1 MQIKFLT
8 LNIEHGGKLM
18 DNILSFLRRENPDI
32 LFIQE
37 VFNGTD
43 TGLEKRFR
51 TVEVFK
57 EELGDNLPYSDFKA
71 HSFDPDINAEMGN
84 AIFSKFEILESDR
97 YFFDVEYARVYFQGE
112 HDPLTVPRIMQY
124 VKVKIKENE
133 LNLFNIHGIWGH
145 DGNDNPRRDEMA
157 NTIIEKIGNKK
168 NVILAGD
175 TNLDPDTEFV
185 KKIERELDLKSVFG
199 TSLQS
204 TFNMLHKD
212 DPGYAKAAV
221 DMIFV
226 SPEFEIIEKYM
237 PMDDVSDHR
246 PLVAVIEI

>member
-1 MQIKFLT
+1 MHIKFLT

-18 DNILSFLRRENPDI
+18 DNILSFIRRENPDI

-43 TGLEKRFR
+43 KNLERRFR

-57 EELGDNLPYSDFKA
+57 EELGDIFPYSDFKA
-71 HSFDPDINAEMGN
+71 HSYDPDVKCEMGN
-84 AIFSKFEILESDR
+84 AVFSKFEIEERDR
-97 YFFDVEYARVYFQGE
+97 YFFDVDYAQVHFSGE
-112 HDPLTVPRIMQY
+112 HNPLEVPRIVQY
-124 VKVKIKENE
+124 VKVKANENE
-133 LNLFNIHGIWGH
+133 FNLFNLHGIWGH
-145 DGNDNPRRDEMA
+145 DGNDNPRRDKMA
-157 NTIIEKIGNKK
+157 ETIIEKIGNKK

-175 TNLDPDTEFV
+175 TNLNPHTEFV
-185 KKIERELDLKSVFG
+185 KKIQHELNLKSVFG
-199 TSLQS
+199 ESLVS
-204 TFNMLHKD
+204 TFNMAHKD
-212 DPGYAKAAV
+212 KPGYATSAV

-246 PLVAVIEI
+246 PLVATVNF

>member
-18 DNILSFLRRENPDI
+18 DNILSFIRRENPDI
-32 LFIQE
+32 LFMQE
-37 VFNGTD
+37 VFNGVD
-43 TGLEKRFR
+43 FGLEKRFR

-84 AIFSKFEILESDR
+84 AIFSKFEITDTNN
-97 YFFDVEYARVYFQGE
+97 YFFDVDYQQVHFSGK
-112 HDPLTVPRIMQY
+112 HNPLEVPRTLQY
-124 VKVKIKENE
+124 AKVNEKGIK

-175 TNLDPDTEFV
+175 TNLNPDTEFV
-185 KKIERELDLKSVFG
+185 KKIENELNLKSVFG
-199 TSLQS
+199 TSLVS
-204 TFNMLHKD
+204 TFNMAHKTL
-212 DPGYAKAAV
+212 PGYATAAV

-226 SPEFEIIEKYM
+226 SPEFEIIDKYM
-237 PMDDVSDHR
+237 PLDDVSDHR
-246 PLVAVIEI
+246 PLVAVLDF

>member
-1 MQIKFLT
+1 MHIKFLT

-18 DNILSFLRRENPDI
+18 DNILSFIRRENPDI

-37 VFNGTD
+37 VFNATD
-43 TGLEKRFR
+43 KNLERRFR

-57 EELGDNLPYSDFKA
+57 EELGDIFPHSDFKA
-71 HSFDPDINAEMGN
+71 HSYDPDIKAEMGN
-84 AIFSKFEILESDR
+84 AVFSKFEIEERDR
-97 YFFDVEYARVYFQGE
+97 YFFDVDYAQVHFQGE
-112 HDPLTVPRIMQY
+112 HDPITVPRILQY
-124 VKVKIKENE
+124 VKVKVSEVE

-157 NTIIEKIGNKK
+157 ETIIEKIGNKK

-175 TNLDPDTEFV
+175 TNLNPHTEFV
-185 KKIERELDLKSVFG
+185 KKVQRELNLKSVFG
-199 TSLQS
+199 ESLVS
-204 TFNMLHKD
+204 TFNMAHKD
-212 DPGYAKAAV
+212 LPGYATSAV

-226 SPEFEIIEKYM
+226 SPEFEILEKYM

-246 PLVAVIEI
+246 PLVATVNF